1 VGDVVFGLKWQVWRQ
16 CGLRYRVVVEKM
28 VPSYHQREFHGSAA
42 QREGVVVEWNE
53 EVSGVRL

>member
-1 VGDVVFGLKWQVWRQ
+1 MFGLKWQVWRQ